1 MRVPGQ
7 NGLTKKIKV
16 PARICISSRHHDSTQ
31 SASDSKIFHSACFL
45 TSHIYRMTTDR
56 PIPDILRM
64 CWVYIVIS
72 KTISVQSYKYYMMYT
87 ISELY
92 AYRMGCK
99 GRSPELPEVLDR
111 SVFLPYPGKFT
122 LILQNREG
130 ISYQRGH

>member
-1 MRVPGQ
+1 
-7 NGLTKKIKV
+7 
-16 PARICISSRHHDSTQ
+16 
-31 SASDSKIFHSACFL
+31 
-45 TSHIYRMTTDR
+45 MTTDR

-122 LILQNREG
+122 LTLQNREG